1 MPLSKTRDDVD
12 EYNDLLAEYN
22 DLLAEVARLRAIIG
36 DQQLLLDEHRMDN
49 QHAFDEGGHAERAA
63 VVAWLR
69 EQREYGTDALLGQ
82 GFANVCNILSNEIE
96 RGEHRR
102 EEKE

>member
-1 MPLSKTRDDVD
+1 MPLFKTRDDVD

-22 DLLAEVARLRAIIG
+22 DLLAEVARLSAIIG

-63 VVAWLR
+63 VVALLR
-69 EQREYGTDALLGQ
+69 EYADSLHPGAHTAEEIADD
-82 GFANVCNILSNEIE
+82 IE

-102 EEKE
+102 KEKE